1 MQETQYLKLFFPL
14 PITFLY
20 FPDSGAK
27 FSVSKTNRFSRVVN
41 ELVILYKLVI
51 SYINVTLLHF
61 IRIYLRIYYKRKTE
75 EKANFTKNI
84 NDDYT
89 SRSTR

>member
-1 MQETQYLKLFFPL
+1 MQETQYLKLFFL
-14 PITFLY
+14 PITLY

-51 SYINVTLLHF
+51 SYINKIKKTTLL
-61 IRIYLRIYYKRKTE
+61 LLLESSYKRNKEIQILTNR
-75 EKANFTKNI
+75 K
-84 NDDYT
+84 Y
-89 SRSTR
+89 